1 VRILQKLIIMK
12 KIIFFITLLLLSFSV
27 FSASNVYT
35 LQGNTA
41 LRLDNTSKSKLL
53 KTLSKDTQ
61 LQRLTMH
68 YSGWS
73 QVILGSLQGW
83 ILSDQ
88 LTKTAPKNNVNMQ
101 SKSNTKAG
109 NNKHSDQ
116 IENLE
121 EFLEKLQL
129 ENKDLSSKIVYM
141 KALNA
146 ESTTKITTDL
156 SALQQQN
163 TALST
168 YNNDLQGQIDSTDT
182 DNNIN
187 TLFTFIF
194 GLIIGFII
202 SIVIARLAQKKR
214 DSFNSI
220 SRSY

>member
-12 KIIFFITLLLLSFSV
+12 KIIFFITLLFLSFSI

>member
-1 VRILQKLIIMK
+1 MK
-12 KIIFFITLLLLSFSV
+12 KITFFITLLFLSFSV

-35 LQGNTA
+35 LQDNTA

-53 KTLSKDTQ
+53 KILSKDTQ

-88 LTKTAPKNNVNMQ
+88 LTKTAPKTNANIQ
-101 SKSNTKAG
+101 AKSNTKVF
-109 NNKHSDQ
+109 NNKHFDQ
-116 IENLE
+116 IENLKE
-121 EFLEKLQL
+121 SLEKLQL
-129 ENKDLSSKIVYM
+129 ENKDLTSKIVYM
-141 KALNA
+141 KALNS
-146 ESTTKITTDL
+146 ESTTITTDL
-156 SALQQQN
+156 SVLQQQN
-163 TALST
+163 TELST
-168 YNNDLQGQIDSTDT
+168 HNNDLKAQIDSTDT

>member
-1 VRILQKLIIMK
+1 MK
-12 KIIFFITLLLLSFSV
+12 KITFFITLLFLSFSV
-27 FSASNVYT
+27 FSVSNVYT

-53 KTLSKDTQ
+53 KTLSKDTK

-88 LTKTAPKNNVNMQ
+88 LTKTAPKNDVYILA
-101 SKSNTKAG
+101 KSNTKSG
-109 NNKHSDQ
+109 NNKHSDL

-121 EFLEKLQL
+121 ESLEKLQL
-129 ENKDLSSKIVYM
+129 ENKDLSSKIVHM
-141 KALNA
+141 KALNT

-156 SALQQQN
+156 SALQQKN

-168 YNNDLQGQIDSTDT
+168 HNNDLQAQIDSIDT